1 MYTIKTLNAISPAGL
16 AKLPVNQFE
25 VDNET
30 TAPQGILVRSADMH
44 DMPPTRR
51 WPFRLTNPASVAAA
65 QNALSMSPLGL
76 VKVTFIML
84 R

>member
-44 DMPPTRR
+44 DIPLPVSWCSTPPAPTPTLWPSWSSVR
-51 WPFRLTNPASVAAA
+51 WLRAAA
-65 QNALSMSPLGL
+65 
-76 VKVTFIML
+76 T
-84 R
+84 